1 MKLGHLDFLT
11 TGESDWKYAW
21 TEVVRT
27 RVAHEQISTT
37 TFINTAKKYCP
48 KFLSGLPRG
57 QMVKKVDA
65 YLAEVQKRRNDRVQ
79 INFDRQSMLTLR
91 STLCQIQICLG
102 RYWEE
107 CEQLEAYQEFQSH
120 ALVEVMY
127 LGKRVLRYA
136 WNEHLPDHRKYRLED
151 RPNYVPIRTLRWSW
165 HSATVEYVTMRM
177 VPDPKNPFAPNHLEP
192 VILSANITRKGNAYW
207 LVSERLEGTVRS
219 LGSNQKRTGT

>member
-1 MKLGHLDFLT
+1 MKLGHLDYLT

-21 TEVVRT
+21 TEVVRA
-27 RVAHEQISTT
+27 RVSKESISAD
-37 TFINTAKKYCP
+37 TFIREAKVYCP
-48 KFLSGLPRG
+48 RFLLALPRG
-57 QMVKKVDA
+57 QMRKRVESFIQ
-65 YLAEVQKRRNDRVQ
+65 EVSDKRYDRVHIKSAPQ
-79 INFDRQSMLTLR
+79 TMTTLR

-165 HSATVEYVTMRM
+165 HNATVEYVTMRM
-177 VPDPKNPFAPNHLEP
+177 VPDPKNPFAPNRLEP
-192 VILSANITRKGNAYW
+192 VILSADITRKGNAYW

-219 LGSNQKRTGT
+219 LGANQKRTST